1 MIVCGGAGN
10 YTHFFL
16 RHHNYK
22 ATGTLLAP
30 LSGPMGYSI
39 PSAISAAMARPGSET
54 LAYVGDGCFFMNPQ
68 ELVIAVKRKL
78 PVTVVMFNNGIYG
91 SIRMHQ
97 ELNPA
102 GRVVATTLDNPDF
115 QVFAKSFGIPSVQL
129 TDPSEVVSARETLR
143 AKTKGPIFIELVTD
157 PEVITTQR
165 TLTQI
170 RKK

>member
-1 MIVCGGAGN
+1 
-10 YTHFFL
+10 
-16 RHHNYK
+16 
-22 ATGTLLAP
+22 
-30 LSGPMGYSI
+30 MGYSI
-39 PSAISAAMARPGSET
+39 PSAISAAMARPGIET

-68 ELVIAVKRKL
+68 ELVIAVKREL

-115 QVFAKSFGIPSVQL
+115 QIFAKSLGMQSVQVN
-129 TDPSEVVSARETLR
+129 DPAEVVGAREALR
-143 AKTKGPIFIELVTD
+143 AKTKGPIFIELMTD

-165 TLTQI
+165 TISQI
-170 RKK
+170 RGN